1 MVRLLTA
8 IVGLLALTLI
18 VLVAGGAFG
27 PTAPTR
33 TPVPIAVAPARATPE
48 AARTSQLIT
57 LTLTEQQLTAAAQ
70 SYTPLTISGIT
81 VTDPTVR
88 FDAGHATLVATGHA
102 LFLSG
107 PIVVVATPVVTDGSA
122 GTRVD
127 SATFAGLGLP
137 DSTKQDIADTFTRT
151 LRANIPAGVRVTAIS
166 VRIGTIVVEAVPA

>member
-33 TPVPIAVAPARATPE
+33 TPAPIAVAPARATPE
-48 AARTSQLIT
+48 AARTSQIIT

-88 FDAGHATLVATGHA
+88 LD
-102 LFLSG
+102 
-107 PIVVVATPVVTDGSA
+107 A
-122 GTRVD
+122 GTRL
-127 SATFAGLGLP
+127 A
-137 DSTKQDIADTFTRT
+137 
-151 LRANIPAGVRVTAIS
+151 
-166 VRIGTIVVEAVPA
+166 

>member
-33 TPVPIAVAPARATPE
+33 TPAPIAVAP
-48 AARTSQLIT
+48 
-57 LTLTEQQLTAAAQ
+57 AQ

-88 FDAGHATLVATGHA
+88 LDAGHATLVATGHA

-151 LRANIPAGVRVTAIS
+151 LRAN
-166 VRIGTIVVEAVPA
+166 